1 MKKRNRFFYTNIS
14 ENQLPF
20 SISENAKLETKIAED
35 SKKINDMRSGVKNLM
50 DRFMEEKA
58 KHKKEIEELQ
68 SRLDLLTSDS

>member
-1 MKKRNRFFYTNIS
+1 M
-14 ENQLPF
+14 
-20 SISENAKLETKIAED
+20 KIAED